1 MFTLHAA
8 MKEQYKSIKVNIHLR
23 HIKYLN
29 QYIYIYYE
37 TAVSFLSQ
45 QQVFGG
51 GGGISFW

>member
-45 QQVFGG
+45 
-51 GGGISFW
+51 